1 MAEQFSDNPSD
12 SSAREDAALSRMPSM
27 DWSPRTMGLSA
38 TQTAWKFVK
47 ANPAGGVGGVVLI
60 IVTLMAVFASLITPF
75 RYDRSVGS
83 RLSPPGSEARDGST
97 MVLGGDE
104 SGRDVF
110 TRALHGG
117 RTSLY
122 VGLAAPFLGVGVGLL
137 LGIASAY
144 FGGIIDLMT
153 QRVVD
158 ALLIVPGL
166 VLAMVITLSLGFLV
180 EIVIVAIAI
189 NMVGGVS
196 RVIRSHALVL
206 RESQYVEALRA
217 MGASNTRI
225 IVKHLVPNS
234 FAPAMVLFAVSV
246 GGAITTEAS
255 LSFLGLGVSPPRPTW
270 GAMLSNAQQFFRT
283 GVHIVLVPGIAI
295 GITVLAVNLFGD
307 ALRDTL
313 DPRLRGRN

>member
-1 MAEQFSDNPSD
+1 MMAHRYPMTCRLRRWLPSLLPNLSNWMHRSNCGTPNFQF
-12 SSAREDAALSRMPSM
+12 R
-27 DWSPRTMGLSA
+27 
-38 TQTAWKFVK
+38 
-47 ANPAGGVGGVVLI
+47 
-60 IVTLMAVFASLITPF
+60 
-75 RYDRSVGS
+75 
-83 RLSPPGSEARDGST
+83 
-97 MVLGGDE
+97 
-104 SGRDVF
+104 
-110 TRALHGG
+110 
-117 RTSLY
+117 
-122 VGLAAPFLGVGVGLL
+122 
-137 LGIASAY
+137 
-144 FGGIIDLMT
+144 
-153 QRVVD
+153 
-158 ALLIVPGL
+158 
-166 VLAMVITLSLGFLV
+166 V
-180 EIVIVAIAI
+180 EIVIVAIAV

-225 IVKHLVPNS
+225 ILKHLVPNS

-283 GVHIVLVPGIAI
+283 GIHLVLVPGFAI

-313 DPRLRGRN
+313 DPRLRGRT

>member
-1 MAEQFSDNPSD
+1 MAERFSSNPLE
-12 SSAREDAALSRMPSM
+12 SSASEGDALSRMPSR
-27 DWSPRTMGLSA
+27 DWSPRTAGLRA
-38 TQTAWKFVK
+38 IKTAWRFAK
-47 ANPAGGVGGVVLI
+47 ANPAGGVGGAILI
-60 IVTLMAVFASLITPF
+60 VVTLMALFAGLITPF

-97 MVLGGDE
+97 MILGGDE

-110 TRALHGG
+110 TRTLHGG

-166 VLAMVITLSLGFLV
+166 VLAMVITLSLGFFV

-225 IVKHLVPNS
+225 ILRHLVPNS

-283 GVHIVLVPGIAI
+283 GVHIVLVPGFAI

-307 ALRDTL
+307 ALRDSL
-313 DPRLRGRN
+313 DPRLRGRS

>member
-1 MAEQFSDNPSD
+1 MADPLSDNPLD
-12 SSAREDAALSRMPSM
+12 SSTREETALSRMPSR
-27 DWSPRTMGLSA
+27 DWSPRAMGLKA
-38 TQTAWKFVK
+38 IQTAWKFTK
-47 ANPAGGVGGVVLI
+47 TNPAGGFGGAILI
-60 IVTLMAVFASLITPF
+60 IVALAAVFASLITPF

-83 RLSPPGSEARDGST
+83 RLSPPGSEARDGNA
-97 MVLGGDE
+97 MYLGGDE

-110 TRALHGG
+110 TRTLHGG

-180 EIVIVAIAI
+180 EIVIVAIAV

-225 IVKHLVPNS
+225 ILRHLVPNS

-283 GVHIVLVPGIAI
+283 GVHIVLVPGFAI

-313 DPRLRGRN
+313 DPRLRGRT

>member
-1 MAEQFSDNPSD
+1 MAEHFSESPLGDVE
-12 SSAREDAALSRMPSM
+12 RGETALARMPSR
-27 DWSPRTMGLSA
+27 DWSPRA
-38 TQTAWKFVK
+38 TARRVVQAAWKFTK
-47 ANPAGGVGGVVLI
+47 ANPAGGVGGVILI
-60 IVTLMAVFASLITPF
+60 VVTLLAVFATFISPF

-83 RLSPPGSEARDGST
+83 RLSPPGSEARDGNT
-97 MVLGGDE
+97 MILGGDE
-104 SGRDVF
+104 TGRDIF
-110 TRALHGG
+110 TRTLHGG

-144 FGGIIDLMT
+144 FGGIIDLLT

-166 VLAMVITLSLGFLV
+166 VLAMVITLSLGFRV
-180 EIVIVAIAI
+180 EIVILAIAI

-217 MGASNTRI
+217 MGASNARI
-225 IVKHLVPNS
+225 ILKHLVPNS

-255 LSFLGLGVSPPRPTW
+255 LSFLGLGIAPPRPTW
-270 GAMLSNAQQFFRT
+270 GAMLSNAQQYFRT
-283 GVHIVLVPGIAI
+283 GVHIVLVPGFAIA
-295 GITVLAVNLFGD
+295 ITVLAVNLFGD

-313 DPRLRGRN
+313 DPRLRGRS

>member
-1 MAEQFSDNPSD
+1 MAERFTESPLDEGSR
-12 SSAREDAALSRMPSM
+12 REAALTRMPTR
-27 DWSPRTMGLSA
+27 DWSPRAMGINALRA
-38 TQTAWKFVK
+38 AWKFAK
-47 ANPAGGVGGVVLI
+47 TNPAGGVGGAILI
-60 IVTLMAVFASLITPF
+60 IVTLMAIFASLLTPF

-83 RLSPPGSEARDGST
+83 RLSPPGSEARDGNT
-97 MVLGGDE
+97 MFLGGDE
-104 SGRDVF
+104 TGRDIL
-110 TRALHGG
+110 TRTLHGG

-144 FGGIIDLMT
+144 FGGIIDLLT

-166 VLAMVITLSLGFLV
+166 VLAMVITLSLGFRV
-180 EIVIVAIAI
+180 EIVILAIAI

-225 IVKHLVPNS
+225 ILRHLVPNS

-255 LSFLGLGVSPPRPTW
+255 LSFLGLGIAPPRPTW
-270 GAMLSNAQQFFRT
+270 GAMLSNAQQYFRT

-313 DPRLRGRN
+313 DPRLRGRS

>member
-1 MAEQFSDNPSD
+1 MTERFSDSPTGSTD
-12 SSAREDAALSRMPSM
+12 RSEAALARMPSR
-27 DWSPRTMGLSA
+27 DWSARA
-38 TQTAWKFVK
+38 TARRVVRTAWKFTK
-47 ANPAGGVGGVVLI
+47 TNPAGGVGGVILI
-60 IVTLMAVFASLITPF
+60 IVILLALFASFLSPF

-83 RLSPPGSEARDGST
+83 RLSPPGSEARNGGT
-97 MVLGGDE
+97 MILGGDE
-104 SGRDVF
+104 TGRDIF
-110 TRALHGG
+110 TRTLHGG

-144 FGGIIDLMT
+144 FGGIIDLLT

-166 VLAMVITLSLGFLV
+166 VLAMVITLSLGFRV
-180 EIVIVAIAI
+180 EIVILAIAI

-217 MGASNTRI
+217 MGASNARI
-225 IVKHLVPNS
+225 ILKHLVPNS

-255 LSFLGLGVSPPRPTW
+255 LSFLGLGIAPPRPTW
-270 GAMLSNAQQFFRT
+270 GAMLSNAQQYFRT
-283 GVHIVLVPGIAI
+283 GIHIVLVPGFAIA
-295 GITVLAVNLFGD
+295 ITVLAVNLFGD

-313 DPRLRGRN
+313 DPRLRGRS